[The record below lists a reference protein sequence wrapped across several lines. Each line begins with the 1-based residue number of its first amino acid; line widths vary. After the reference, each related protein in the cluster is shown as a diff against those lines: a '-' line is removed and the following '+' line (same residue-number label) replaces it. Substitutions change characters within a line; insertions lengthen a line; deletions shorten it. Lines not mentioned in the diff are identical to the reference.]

1 MKTSNQFIK
10 ICSLLLLIFL
20 AFSCTKE
27 DPITLDNFNTNLSK
41 KNKSAKD
48 LLMPT
53 GNSTTDTE
61 NLQTAINTLGHG
73 ETLYLGQ
80 GTFMVHS
87 SLVRQSVYPN
97 SPNYIFEPFNG
108 TIQGAGKGK
117 TIIRSV
123 RGPGGEDFEE
133 WKDPW
138 YEFTP
143 GTFIILGEG
152 YVGFKDMTF
161 EADSEIL
168 ASWYYGTFDDV
179 DWHTTGLAS
188 YVYIG
193 SDSYCEGN
201 ASTDCINVHFKGSL
215 DSSGRQEV
223 GHLFTPWGGKNSTH
237 NVKSCEFEDG
247 LFDMLSFGLQA
258 NATINIGGSPSE
270 KVTLTNSYYSA
281 IQFYGVI
288 DCTINASNIEIHNAP
303 GFLLFP
309 LRGNTLSSIN
319 ITNNNINMNPN
330 SWYAGVEIWN
340 YGKYGDVSTYI
351 SKNKIYSEDSDLRG
365 PIFMEGVDNA
375 VISNNKIT
383 GKGTSAIYLGIYGST
398 GHATLKGN
406 NLANWE
412 NTGPDNSWGFTAAPI
427 WLGSYITDSFVVG
440 GNNKVNVFDEPGYDE
455 SWNPLPPDA
464 NGNAQTYDEY
474 DNIVPKNN
482 IFTGVNNMHINIG
495 QDIRGAMNQK
505 VKIKKAKIDRLT
517 RR

>member
-1 MKTSNQFIK
+1 MKTSNLFIK
-10 ICSLLLLIFL
+10 VCSFLLLIFL

-27 DPITLDNFNTNLSK
+27 DPIALDNFNSNSSK
-41 KNKSAKD
+41 KSNSNKD
-48 LLMPT
+48 PLMPT
-53 GNSTTDTE
+53 GDSTIDTE
-61 NLQTAINTLGHG
+61 NLQTAINTLGSG

-80 GTFMVHS
+80 GTFMVHA
-87 SLVRQSVYPN
+87 SLVRQSVYPL
-97 SPNYIFEPFNG
+97 SPNYISEPFSG

-161 EADSEIL
+161 EADSEII
-168 ASWYYGTFDDV
+168 ASWYYGYGIS
-179 DWHTTGLAS
+179 TTGLAS

-193 SDSYCEGN
+193 SDSECEGK

-237 NVKSCEFEDG
+237 NVKSCEFENG
-247 LFDMLSFGLQA
+247 LFDMLSFGLQD
-258 NATINIGGSPSE
+258 NATINIGGNASE
-270 KVTLTNSYYSA
+270 KVTLTNSLFSA
-281 IQFYGVI
+281 IQFYYCGNTTV
-288 DCTINASNIEIHNAP
+288 NVSNTEVHDAP
-303 GFLLFP
+303 GLLF
-309 LRGNTLSSIN
+309 LTHHINTLSN
-319 ITNNNINMNPN
+319 ITMTHNVMQLLPN
-330 SWYAGVEIWN
+330 SEYAGVEVWN
-340 YGKYGDVSTYI
+340 YRKNGDVLTSI
-351 SKNKIYSEDSDLRG
+351 SNNKIHSEDSWLFG
-365 PIFMEGVDNA
+365 PIFLEGVENA
-375 VISNNKIT
+375 MIKNNKIT
-383 GKGTSAIYLGIYGST
+383 GKGAAAIYLGIYGST

-412 NTGPDNSWGFTAAPI
+412 NTGPDNPWGFTAAPI
-427 WLGSYITDSFVVG
+427 WLGSNITDSFVVG

-474 DNIVPKNN
+474 GNIVPKNN
-482 IFTGVNNMHINIG
+482 IFTGVNNMHVNIG
-495 QDIRGAMNQK
+495 QDIRDAMKQMADE
-505 VKIKKAKIDRLT
+505 KKAKKNRHLH
-517 RR
+517 